1 MSFITTVPN
10 LLKCNSR
17 ELGMLGIITSR
28 AVARIFHWGGSNC
41 ERSDQVSANN
51 PRSLQ
56 QGSGVATPGGVQG
69 QRAGRGLVGWS
80 PRKTLGPLE

>member
-1 MSFITTVPN
+1 MSFMTTVPN

-28 AVARIFHWGGSNC
+28 AVASIFHWGGSNC
-41 ERSDQVSANN
+41 ERSEQVSANN

-56 QGSGVATPGGVQG
+56 QGSGGAAPGGSEG
-69 QRAGRGLVGWS
+69 QCTGGG
-80 PRKTLGPLE
+80 

>member
-1 MSFITTVPN
+1 MSFITTVIYN
-10 LLKCNSR
+10 YSNSLKCNSR

-41 ERSDQVSANN
+41 ERSEQVSANN

-56 QGSGVATPGGVQG
+56 QGPGAQ
-69 QRAGRGLVGWS
+69 ALVGPAGGAPGKFW
-80 PRKTLGPLE
+80 KTLGPLE